1 MDITFIILVIIGVV
15 IEILFV
21 SRVIKG
27 SKKKSPVQIPEAVL
41 FCENCGT
48 KLIEGAKFCANCG
61 SAVGGKQRA
70 KFLDKPIAKIIIIWF
85 GSLILVFLVVWV
97 LWLFF

>member
-15 IEILFV
+15 IEILFIR
-21 SRVIKG
+21 RVIKG
-27 SKKKSPVQIPEAVL
+27 SKKKLPVQNPQEIL